1 MTRVMPPGFQT
12 SLDSGA
18 TTMALAWR
26 VDRTDGV
33 IQGFTEHD
41 RDLTFESVTYLASAG
56 FTASRMKQSLG
67 LSADNLSVV
76 GALSSDTLNEDD
88 LAAGV
93 YDNAQVE
100 LWYVNWQNTAERI
113 LLDRGNIGDVARSE
127 TNFSAEF
134 RSMLDRM
141 NQTTGRTLQRAC
153 DAVLGDGRCTV
164 DLNQLSFKATGT
176 VTTQTGRALA
186 LSGLSAFGDGSF
198 TLGLFT
204 LTSGA
209 NAGKSFE
216 VKSHVGAN
224 INLWKVPAE
233 PVTGGTTFSMTVGC
247 RKDLATCR
255 DSFAN
260 VLFHRGQPYIPGVD
274 FLAKYPRKDDEEM
287 DGGSL
292 FR

>member
-1 MTRVMPPGFQT
+1 
-12 SLDSGA
+12 
-18 TTMALAWR
+18 
-26 VDRTDGV
+26 
-33 IQGFTEHD
+33 
-41 RDLTFESVTYLASAG
+41 
-56 FTASRMKQSLG
+56 
-67 LSADNLSVV
+67 
-76 GALSSDTLNEDD
+76 
-88 LAAGV
+88 
-93 YDNAQVE
+93 
-100 LWYVNWQNTAERI
+100 VNWLDVAERI

-141 NQTTGRTLQRAC
+141 NQTTGRTLQRPC
-153 DAVLGDGRCTV
+153 DATLGDGRCTV
-164 DLNQLSFKATGT
+164 DLNQPSFKATGT
-176 VTTQTGRALA
+176 VTTQAGRAFTLA
-186 LSGLSAFGDGSF
+186 GLGFTFGDGSF

-209 NAGKSFE
+209 NSGKSFE

-247 RKDLATCR
+247 DKSLATCR
-255 DSFAN
+255 DSFNN
-260 VLFHRGQPYIPGVD
+260 VLFHRGQPFIPGAD
-274 FLAKYPRKDDEEM
+274 FLARYPRQDDEDM